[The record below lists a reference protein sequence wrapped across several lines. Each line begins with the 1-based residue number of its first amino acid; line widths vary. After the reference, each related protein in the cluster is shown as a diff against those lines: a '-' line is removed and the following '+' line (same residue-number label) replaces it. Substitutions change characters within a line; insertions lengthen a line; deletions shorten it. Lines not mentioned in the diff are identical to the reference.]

1 MSDTASYSDEE
12 MIDLAFPIKGQA
24 IADDHALLLARALIA
39 LLPWWEDEA
48 EAGILPIAGLS
59 RSDGMCYVGGR
70 ARLTIRLPQ
79 RRVASADF
87 LQGAVLDI
95 GGEIELGRAQIKP
108 LASAKVV
115 HSPCV
120 DLGTPDEGEFQANC
134 LGLLQARGM
143 FPELVCGR
151 VRQIQGPRGTIRGYS
166 LMLYG
171 LKPEQ
176 TLSLQYQG
184 LGFNRHLGCG
194 IFVPH
199 KNVAAVISDS

>member
-1 MSDTASYSDEE
+1 MSESGLANDDE
-12 MIDLAFPIKGQA
+12 MVDLSFPIKGDT
-24 IADDHALLLARALIA
+24 IADDHALLLAQALMA

-48 EAGILPIAGLS
+48 EAGILPLAGLS

-70 ARLTIRLPQ
+70 ARLSVRVPRRRL
-79 RRVASADF
+79 ASADF
-87 LQGAVLDI
+87 LQGKVLDI
-95 GGEIELGRAQIKP
+95 GGTIELGTVQVKP
-108 LASAKVV
+108 LGSARVV

-120 DLGTPDEGEFQANC
+120 DLGTSEEQVFQANC
-134 LGLLQARGM
+134 RGLLQARDM

-151 VRQIQGPRGTIRGYS
+151 MRELRGARGTIRGYS

-176 TLSLQYQG
+176 TLALQHQG

-199 KNVAAVISDS
+199 KNVAAVVSE

>member
-1 MSDTASYSDEE
+1 MSESDNSADEV
-12 MIDLAFPIKGQA
+12 MVDLAFPIKGQV
-24 IADDHALLLARALIA
+24 IADDHALLLARALMA

-48 EAGILPIAGLS
+48 EAGILPMGGLS

-79 RRVASADF
+79 RRVASADL
-87 LQGAVLDI
+87 LQGTVLDI
-95 GGEIELGRAQIKP
+95 GGPIELGRAQIKP

-120 DLGTPDEGEFQANC
+120 DLGTADEGEFQAHC

-143 FPELVCGR
+143 TPELVCGR
-151 VRQIQGPRGTIRGYS
+151 IRQLQGSRGSIRGYS

-171 LKPEQ
+171 LKPDQ
-176 TLSLQYQG
+176 TLALQHQG

-199 KNVAAVISDS
+199 KNVAAVISE